1 MLSALFGWLESEIVD
16 RGQHKYYIISAD
28 KYCNIKDD
36 DRCYHRLW
44 SLSDL
49 IGSFSVSHTL
59 WGKSGTF
66 DKEVWLE
73 AIML

>member
-1 MLSALFGWLESEIVD
+1 MSALFSWLESEIAVD
-16 RGQHKYYIISAD
+16 NINKYIISTD